1 MFYSSFY
8 AWLNVREIWR
18 RVIQQFLST
27 SMVAFR
33 RSISI
38 CISYSWS
45 FSCFTSSEDDIA
57 VFGYSVQ
64 VEHPARFELSSRNA
78 RVEQWHRENRS
89 RVLAICYPCVQ
100 RLFRRISQPA
110 NDLCDWLCC
119 IIHCKCLFLL
129 LPCVHN
135 PFLSPCPG
143 FCPQGRSFL
152 NFCYTFWGTSILQ
165 CRFFNYRY
173 HLPHLISNMLFW
185 TGSIRKRRASAI
197 Q

>member
-89 RVLAICYPCVQ
+89 RFLAICYPCVQ

-152 NFCYTFWGTSILQ
+152 NFCIENSDEGGVLSKTT
-165 CRFFNYRY
+165 R
-173 HLPHLISNMLFW
+173 
-185 TGSIRKRRASAI
+185 
-197 Q
+197 